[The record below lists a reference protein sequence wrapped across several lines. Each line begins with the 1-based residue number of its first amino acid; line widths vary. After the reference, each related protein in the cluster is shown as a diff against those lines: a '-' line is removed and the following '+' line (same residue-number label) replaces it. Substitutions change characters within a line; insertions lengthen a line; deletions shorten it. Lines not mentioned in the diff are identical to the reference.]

1 MTWASIPRARSQ
13 RASQKPSR
21 PASKAI
27 AIRSILCPAFSAS
40 SRQRLSSFSN
50 ALSSTASFFNG
61 ERSTPGTI
69 PATSQFDWPISI
81 TAISVASCS
90 RITRDLLK
98 SFSCGMGR
106 SVDSLERRWCHCP
119 RRSPHSI
126 FFGAFHA
133 LAIDDGGSRTGFP
146 LRLFTT
152 LVIKRVVDALQCAV
166 IGPQIKIVV
175 DRAFRGQVFRD
186 CAPLT
191 AGRQNVHKTVHHL
204 AHDHR
209 PFASARLA
217 GRDERYHQLPFLVG
231 HIARIAQLAAV
242 IARRFLLV
250 HIGAPSNQGHHS

>member
-69 PATSQFDWPISI
+69 PATSQLDWPISI

-98 SFSCGMGR
+98 SFGCDMGR

-119 RRSPHSI
+119 RRS
-126 FFGAFHA
+126 
-133 LAIDDGGSRTGFP
+133 LIDDGGTRTGFP

-166 IGPQIKIVV
+166 IGPQIEIVV

-217 GRDERYHQLPFLVG
+217 GRNERYNQLPFLVG
-231 HIARIAQLAAV
+231 HITRIAQLAAV
-242 IARRFLLV
+242 IARAIPARPHRCPLESRSPLLN
-250 HIGAPSNQGHHS
+250 HN